1 MLGLKDNIG
10 YEYHCTTRIRFLKLY
25 LIYKHKLYAKG
36 RHGTDHSN
44 GASHL
49 KWTVILHC
57 NIFQNN
63 FLMLKYI

>member
-1 MLGLKDNIG
+1 MITLGLKDDIG

-49 KWTVILHC
+49 K
-57 NIFQNN
+57 
-63 FLMLKYI
+63 